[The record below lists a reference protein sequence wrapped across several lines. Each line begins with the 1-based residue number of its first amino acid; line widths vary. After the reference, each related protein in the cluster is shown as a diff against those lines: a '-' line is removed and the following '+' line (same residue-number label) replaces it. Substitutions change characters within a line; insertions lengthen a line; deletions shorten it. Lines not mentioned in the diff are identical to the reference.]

1 MEQRRYRSRHLIP
14 MFKDYYIII
23 IMNPIQLLRG
33 SLKSGLIKET
43 LEVISIDHSCKDDNV
58 RFITEPWKPDQF
70 LTMFLFFMC
79 YNFYKIKW
87 QEACSSIIFFLLSPS
102 ARPQVLFFL
111 SPFARPFMGL
121 VFVKSIITHL
131 EISCKFIELN
141 AILTP
146 YRPNKF

>member
-14 MFKDYYIII
+14 MFKDYYITI

-43 LEVISIDHSCKDDNV
+43 LEVISSDHSCKDDNV

-102 ARPQVLFFL
+102 AGPQVLFFL
-111 SPFARPFMGL
+111 SPFARPFMAL
-121 VFVKSIITHL
+121 LLKECLRETRSITR
-131 EISCKFIELN
+131 K
-141 AILTP
+141 ILS
-146 YRPNKF
+146 FF